1 MPIAIIIGGIIDNA
15 NGNHDSWSR
24 NGKIL
29 VDVVGPDVVW
39 RSIKIPIS
47 AIVTDVT
54 KIVTTYKYLGQ
65 HLFISKGASPKKIT
79 IRFSVFKKKD
89 KIYHT

>member
-29 VDVVGPDVVW
+29 VDVVW

-65 HLFISKGASPKKIT
+65 HLFISKGASPKKSQLGFQYLRKKTKFT
-79 IRFSVFKKKD
+79 IHSNC
-89 KIYHT
+89 